1 MSSSYTHSALG
12 RFGFA
17 GVSGFELA
25 SFGPAWSSSVQSASF
40 LFVSIRFS
48 LVGRSALY
56 WCGVDVLRSSQDR
69 LGSVRSG
76 SVLFL
81 PVRFFPIRFGLLQFA
96 DTPVHRFTDSPPIRS
111 LSVERSRVD
120 RFANSG
126 QLADSN

>member
-1 MSSSYTHSALG
+1 MSSSYRHSALG

-17 GVSGFELA
+17 GVSSFELA
-25 SFGPAWSSSVQSASF
+25 SFGPAWSSSVQSGPF

-81 PVRFFPIRFGLLQFA
+81 PVRFFPIRFAGLPVRTGENQFEA
-96 DTPVHRFTDSPPIRS
+96 V
-111 LSVERSRVD
+111 LSVPSIPLES
-120 RFANSG
+120 S
-126 QLADSN
+126 